1 MLLCCV
7 ACCFLFV
14 SSQVLF
20 WLCMCA
26 CVRVCLFFALAN
38 FDSFVDGR
46 GLSQGLRVGV
56 YVDFG
61 SLGRMITDF

>member
-7 ACCFLFV
+7 ACFVFV

-20 WLCMCA
+20 WLCV
-26 CVRVCLFFALAN
+26 CVCVYVCFSLWQTLIALWMEE
-38 FDSFVDGR
+38 

-56 YVDFG
+56 YVEFG

>member
-1 MLLCCV
+1 MWLV
-7 ACCFLFV
+7 VFFLFLV
-14 SSQVLF
+14 KICF
-20 WLCMCA
+20 G
-26 CVRVCLFFALAN
+26 CVCVCGRVCLFFALAN

>member
-1 MLLCCV
+1 
-7 ACCFLFV
+7 
-14 SSQVLF
+14 
-20 WLCMCA
+20 
-26 CVRVCLFFALAN
+26 
-38 FDSFVDGR
+38 VDGR

>member
-1 MLLCCV
+1 VWARARARVLLWQT
-7 ACCFLFV
+7 LI
-14 SSQVLF
+14 
-20 WLCMCA
+20 
-26 CVRVCLFFALAN
+26 ALWMEE
-38 FDSFVDGR
+38 

>member
-20 WLCMCA
+20 WLCV
-26 CVRVCLFFALAN
+26 CVGARARARFALAN

-46 GLSQGLRVGV
+46 GVEPGFESWSIR
-56 YVDFG
+56 
-61 SLGRMITDF
+61 